1 MTLGVYNDNCTLF
14 FNENQCLLLNLKL
27 FKKTNFSLINFPL
40 IQLAD

>member
-27 FKKTNFSLINFPL
+27 FKKQILALLTSLLYN
-40 IQLAD
+40 